1 MHEYRKKN
9 NFYFHFLNVIIKNV
23 KKNQKSI
30 KRLGKPKEI
39 RGFLHPAYRP
49 EKKRTPVLPVLEA
62 EGVEPQGPV
71 RHGSIV
77 GEEARDLDA
86 RAQLFLPVSLC

>member
-1 MHEYRKKN
+1 MIVDNTSSHYW
-9 NFYFHFLNVIIKNV
+9 
-23 KKNQKSI
+23 
-30 KRLGKPKEI
+30 
-39 RGFLHPAYRP
+39 P

-62 EGVEPQGPV
+62 EGVEPLGPV